1 MCFLSVHIPTDYSKL
16 LDKALDEGK
25 ITAKYSKM
33 AMSGAPGT
41 GKSSA
46 MNLLLNQPPP
56 QSHHSTPV
64 TTAPEIRKVETT
76 SVITESDP
84 ATSSTTQIWGKVDQS
99 SFKKMLARTVK
110 SMLQSIAS
118 ESITPSAHND
128 ESESSS
134 DDDGSQNSSSS
145 MEKPQSGEVIS
156 LESPR
161 PPLST
166 ATTEFVKIL
175 PIVEE
180 SPELYNT
187 HWIHCIDSG
196 GQAAFLDIAPVLL
209 RYNPV
214 SILTQKLNE
223 KLDDQPKFYFS
234 FKGQQLGVP
243 VERQI
248 TNLQLLEFS
257 FRSLASIDQPNLRK
271 IHVKFSHLE
280 PSLLVLGTFYDKIA
294 ECEGESLQQKNAR
307 LWSTLKQFRD
317 VRMNYCE
324 KEKQIIFPLNTTARG
339 ESEKKIAE
347 KIRTIVCQSYIEAEI
362 PIRWYLFQLELY
374 DLQENTK
381 SMVVSK
387 RECLRIGFAIR
398 MNGNEVEA
406 ALMYYHDMTIF
417 LYFPTVLPDVVFLHP
432 QPLFNKLSEII
443 SISFTD
449 ATIYLDEL
457 NIVLPPKAHVQ
468 LKTEGI
474 FIRDLLDRFP
484 DGFSK
489 DFTADDF
496 LKLMED
502 IFIIAPLP
510 EKGEF
515 FLPCV
520 LPTTSNLENIRSS
533 FTNVTDALV
542 LTWDMKPVPQGIFPA
557 LAVNLVKRQKSPKFD
572 LYRPPM
578 SDEPS
583 EELLQYRNA
592 IQLLCLDLGGG
603 VLLVDAIYSLDVYY
617 SGPSENCSLI
627 RNAILEGI
635 ADVVKKF
642 QYKPILS
649 LPQERFYC
657 SMCASS
663 AKHLCRPDE
672 GKKILTCCR
681 DPRITDRIDQSR
693 QLPWIAV
700 DTSVE
705 KLKLQS

>member
-1 MCFLSVHIPTDYSKL
+1 ML
-16 LDKALDEGK
+16 
-25 ITAKYSKM
+25 

-41 GKSSA
+41 GKSSV
-46 MNLLLNQPPP
+46 MNLLLNKPPP
-56 QSHHSTPV
+56 ENHNSTLV

-76 SVITESDP
+76 SLITGSRP
-84 ATSSTTQIWGKVDQS
+84 TSSNTHFWGKVDRS
-99 SFKKMLARTVK
+99 YFKEMLAKTVK
-110 SMLQSIAS
+110 TGLQSTSS
-118 ESITPSAHND
+118 ESITLHND

-134 DDDGSQNSSSS
+134 DDHGSQDSSSS
-145 MEKPQSGEVIS
+145 MDKTQSNEDTSVSSLKSPPQPIS
-156 LESPR
+156 KVANEI
-161 PPLST
+161 
-166 ATTEFVKIL
+166 VKVL
-175 PIVEE
+175 PTVDE
-180 SPELYNT
+180 SPELNNT

-196 GQAAFLDIAPVLL
+196 GQAAFLDIAPSLL

-214 SILTQKLNE
+214 CILTQKLNE

-234 FKGQQLGVP
+234 FKGQQLSIP

-248 TNLQLLEFS
+248 TNLQLLESS
-257 FRSLASIDQPNLRK
+257 FRSLASIDQPDLRK

-280 PSLLVLGTFYDKIA
+280 PSLLVLGTFFDRVE
-294 ECEGESLQQKNAR
+294 ECVGESLEQKNAR
-307 LWSTLKQFRD
+307 LWSTLKQFQD

-324 KEKQIIFPLNTTARG
+324 REREIIFPLNTTARG

-347 KIRTIVCQSYIEAEI
+347 KIRTIVCQSYIEADI
-362 PIRWYLFQLELY
+362 PVRWYLFQLELY

-387 RECLRIGFAIR
+387 SECQRIGFAIR

-417 LYFPTVLPDVVFLHP
+417 LYFPAVLPDVVFLHP

-443 SISFTD
+443 CISFTD
-449 ATIYLDEL
+449 ATTYLNEL
-457 NIVLPPKAHVQ
+457 NIFLPPNAHAQ

-474 FIRDLLDRFP
+474 FTRDLLDHFP
-484 DGFSK
+484 DGFSS

-496 LKLMED
+496 LKLIED

-520 LPTTSNLENIRSS
+520 LPTTSNLENIITS
-533 FTNVTDALV
+533 FSKVTDALV
-542 LTWDMKPVPQGIFPA
+542 LTWDMMPIPQGIFPA
-557 LAVNLVKRQKSPKFD
+557 LVVNLVKRSKSPIFD
-572 LYRPPM
+572 LYRPTT

-592 IQLLCLDLGGG
+592 IQLSCFDIAGG
-603 VLLVDAIYSLDVYY
+603 VLLIDAIYSLDIYY
-617 SGPSENCSLI
+617 IGPSENCSAI

-635 ADVVKKF
+635 GDIVKKF
-642 QYKPILS
+642 QYQPILS

-657 SMCASS
+657 PMCPFFPR
-663 AKHLCRPDE
+663 HLCRPDKD
-672 GKKILTCCR
+672 KKRLTCCR
-681 DPRITDRIDQSR
+681 DHRIIQCIDRSR
-693 QLPWIAV
+693 QLPWI
-700 DTSVE
+700 TVE
-705 KLKLQS
+705 EVNLQGKLMYLNIPAKTFSRINVITASMT

>member
-1 MCFLSVHIPTDYSKL
+1 MSYYSFSTDYSKL
-16 LDKALDEGK
+16 LDKALYEGK

-41 GKSSA
+41 GKSSV
-46 MNLLLNQPPP
+46 MKLLLNQPPP

-64 TTAPEIRKVETT
+64 TTTPEIRKVETT
-76 SVITESDP
+76 SVITGSDP
-84 ATSSTTQIWGKVDQS
+84 ASSSTTQFWGKVDRS
-99 SFKKMLARTVK
+99 SFKNMLARTVK
-110 SMLQSIAS
+110 NMLRSTTS
-118 ESITPSAHND
+118 ESITPPVHND

-134 DDDGSQNSSSS
+134 DDDGSQDSSSS
-145 MEKPQSGEVIS
+145 MDKPQSGEVTS
-156 LESPR
+156 HESPT
-161 PPLST
+161 PPVSAT
-166 ATTEFVKIL
+166 TTEFVKMI

-196 GQAAFLDIAPVLL
+196 GQAAFLDIAPALL

-223 KLDDQPKFYFS
+223 NLDDHPKFYFS
-234 FKGQQLGVP
+234 FKGQQLGIP

-248 TNLQLLEFS
+248 TNLQLLESS
-257 FRSLASIDQPNLRK
+257 FRSLASIDQPDLRK

-280 PSLLVLGTFYDKIA
+280 PSLLVLGTFYDRIA
-294 ECEGESLQQKNAR
+294 ECVGESLVEKNAR
-307 LWSTLKQFRD
+307 LWSTLNQFRD

-339 ESEKKIAE
+339 EYEEKIAA

-374 DLQENTK
+374 DLQESSK

-387 RECLRIGFAIR
+387 KECLRIGMAIR

-417 LYFPTVLPDVVFLHP
+417 LYFPAVLPDVVFLHP

-449 ATIYLDEL
+449 ATNYLDEL
-457 NIVLPPKAHVQ
+457 NIVLPPNTHAQ

-474 FIRDLLDRFP
+474 FTRDLLDRFP
-484 DGFSK
+484 DGFSP

-496 LKLMED
+496 LRLMED

-510 EKGEF
+510 QKGKF

-520 LPTTSNLENIRSS
+520 LPTTSKLECIIKP
-533 FTNVTDALV
+533 FLKDTDALV
-542 LTWDMKPVPQGIFPA
+542 LTWDTKPVPQGIFPA
-557 LAVNLVKRQKSPKFD
+557 LVVNLVKRPNSPTFD
-572 LYRPPM
+572 LFQPPT
-578 SDEPS
+578 SDESS
-583 EELLQYRNA
+583 EELMQYRNA
-592 IQLLCLDLGGG
+592 IHLSSVDIAGG

-617 SGPSENCSLI
+617 SGPSENCTAI
-627 RNAILEGI
+627 RNALIEGI
-635 ADVVKKF
+635 GHVVNKF

-657 SMCASS
+657 SMCASLPR
-663 AKHLCRPDE
+663 HFCRPDE
-672 GKKILTCCR
+672 SKKNLTCCK
-681 DPRITDRIDQSR
+681 DLRITACIDQTR

-700 DTSVE
+700 DRSVE
-705 KLKLQS
+705 EAKLQG

>member
-1 MCFLSVHIPTDYSKL
+1 
-16 LDKALDEGK
+16 
-25 ITAKYSKM
+25 M

-41 GKSSA
+41 GKSSV
-46 MNLLLNQPPP
+46 MKLLLNQPPP
-56 QSHHSTPV
+56 ESHHSTPV

-76 SVITESDP
+76 SYITGSDP
-84 ATSSTTQIWGKVDQS
+84 GTSSTTQIWGKVDRS
-99 SFKKMLARTVK
+99 SFKNMLARTVK
-110 SMLQSIAS
+110 SMLQSTTS
-118 ESITPSAHND
+118 ESITPPVHND

-134 DDDGSQNSSSS
+134 DDDGSQDSSSS
-145 MEKPQSGEVIS
+145 MDKPQSGEVIS
-156 LESPR
+156 HESPS
-161 PPLST
+161 PPVS
-166 ATTEFVKIL
+166 ATKTEFVKML

-196 GQAAFLDIAPVLL
+196 GQAAFLDIAPALL

-223 KLDDQPKFYFS
+223 RLDDQPKFYFS
-234 FKGQQLGVP
+234 FKGQQLGIP

-248 TNLQLLEFS
+248 TNLQLLESS
-257 FRSLASIDQPNLRK
+257 FRSLASINPPDLRK

-294 ECEGESLQQKNAR
+294 ECVGESLVEKNAR

-317 VRMNYCE
+317 VGMNYCE

-339 ESEKKIAE
+339 ECEKKIAE

-374 DLQENTK
+374 DLQESTK
-381 SMVVSK
+381 SMVVNK
-387 RECLRIGFAIR
+387 RECLRIGLTIR
-398 MNGNEVEA
+398 MSGNEVEA

-417 LYFPTVLPDVVFLHP
+417 LYFPAVLPDVVFLHP

-449 ATIYLDEL
+449 ATTYLDEL
-457 NIVLPPKAHVQ
+457 NIVLPPNAHAR

-474 FIRDLLDRFP
+474 FTRDLLDRFP
-484 DGFSK
+484 DGFSP

-496 LKLMED
+496 LRLMED

-510 EKGEF
+510 EKGKF

-520 LPTTSNLENIRSS
+520 LPTTSNLMNIRSS
-533 FTNVTDALV
+533 FTEVTDALV

-557 LAVNLVKRQKSPKFD
+557 LAVNLIKRPMSPTFS
-572 LYRPPM
+572 LYQPPT

-592 IQLLCLDLGGG
+592 IQLLCLDLGGAA
-603 VLLVDAIYSLDVYY
+603 LLVDAIYSLDVYY
-617 SGPSENCSLI
+617 SGSSENCSSI
-627 RNAILEGI
+627 RKALLEGI
-635 ADVVKKF
+635 GDVVKKF

-657 SMCASS
+657 SMCVP
-663 AKHLCRPDE
+663 AKHLCCPDK

-681 DPRITDRIDQSR
+681 DPRITACIDRSR
-693 QLPWIAV
+693 QLPWITV

-705 KLKLQS
+705 EVKLQG

>member
-1 MCFLSVHIPTDYSKL
+1 MCFLSVHFPTDYSKL
-16 LDKALDEGK
+16 LDKALKEGK

-46 MNLLLNQPPP
+46 MKLLLNQPPP
-56 QSHHSTPV
+56 ESHHSTPV
-64 TTAPEIRKVETT
+64 TTAPDIRKVETT

-84 ATSSTTQIWGKVDQS
+84 ATSSTTQIWGKVDRL
-99 SFKKMLARTVK
+99 SFKNMLARTVK
-110 SMLQSIAS
+110 SMLQSTTP
-118 ESITPSAHND
+118 ESLTPAAHND

-134 DDDGSQNSSSS
+134 DDDASQDSSSS
-145 MEKPQSGEVIS
+145 MNKPQSGEVIS
-156 LESPR
+156 HESP
-161 PPLST
+161 PPPVSAT
-166 ATTEFVKIL
+166 ATEFVKIL
-175 PIVEE
+175 PIVDE

-196 GQAAFLDIAPVLL
+196 GQAGFLDIAPALL
-209 RYNPV
+209 RYNSV
-214 SILTQKLNE
+214 NILTQKLNE

-234 FKGQQLGVP
+234 FKGQQLGIP

-248 TNLQLLEFS
+248 SNLQLLESS
-257 FRSLASIDQPNLRK
+257 FRSLASIDQPDLRK

-280 PSLLVLGTFYDKIA
+280 SSLLVLGTFYDKIT
-294 ECEGESLQQKNAR
+294 ECVGESLEQKNAR

-339 ESEKKIAE
+339 ESEKRIAD

-362 PIRWYLFQLELY
+362 PVRWYLFQLELY

-387 RECLRIGFAIR
+387 RECLRVGLAIR
-398 MNGNEVEA
+398 MSGNEVEA

-417 LYFPTVLPDVVFLHP
+417 LYFPAVLPDVVFLHP

-443 SISFTD
+443 IVSFTD
-449 ATIYLDEL
+449 ATTYLDEL

-474 FIRDLLDRFP
+474 FTCDLLDRFP
-484 DGFSK
+484 DGFSP

-502 IFIIAPLP
+502 IFVIASLP
-510 EKGEF
+510 EKGKF

-520 LPTTSNLENIRSS
+520 LPTTSNLENIRRS
-533 FTNVTDALV
+533 FAKVTDALV
-542 LTWDMKPVPQGIFPA
+542 LTWDMKPVPQGIIPA
-557 LAVNLVKRQKSPKFD
+557 LAVNLVKRQKSPKFH
-572 LYRPPM
+572 LYRPPT
-578 SDEPS
+578 SNEPS
-583 EELLQYRNA
+583 KELLQHRNA
-592 IQLLCLDLGGG
+592 IQLLCLDLGGA

-617 SGPSENCSLI
+617 SGPSENCSVI

-635 ADVVKKF
+635 GDVVKKF
-642 QYKPILS
+642 QYKPFLS

-657 SMCASS
+657 SICAS
-663 AKHLCRPDE
+663 AEHLCRPDE

-681 DPRITDRIDQSR
+681 DPRITAYIDQSR

-700 DTSVE
+700 DLSVVE
-705 KLKLQS
+705 VELQG

>member
-1 MCFLSVHIPTDYSKL
+1 MCFLPVHFPTDYSKL
-16 LDKALDEGK
+16 LDKALKEGK

-46 MNLLLNQPPP
+46 MKLLLNQPPP
-56 QSHHSTPV
+56 ESHHSTPV

-84 ATSSTTQIWGKVDQS
+84 ATSSTTQIWGKVDRL
-99 SFKKMLARTVK
+99 SFKNMLARTVK
-110 SMLQSIAS
+110 SMLLSTIP
-118 ESITPSAHND
+118 ESLTPAARND

-134 DDDGSQNSSSS
+134 DDDASQDSSLS
-145 MEKPQSGEVIS
+145 MNKPQSGEVIS
-156 LESPR
+156 HELPPPPVSP
-161 PPLST
+161 T
-166 ATTEFVKIL
+166 ATEFVKIL
-175 PIVEE
+175 PIVDE

-196 GQAAFLDIAPVLL
+196 GQAGFLDIAPALL
-209 RYNPV
+209 CYNSV
-214 SILTQKLNE
+214 NILTQKLNE

-234 FKGQQLGVP
+234 FKGQQLGIP

-248 TNLQLLEFS
+248 SNLQLLESS
-257 FRSLASIDQPNLRK
+257 FRSLASIDQPDLCK
-271 IHVKFSHLE
+271 IHIKFSHLE
-280 PSLLVLGTFYDKIA
+280 SSLLVIGTFYDKIT
-294 ECEGESLQQKNAR
+294 ECVGESLEQKNAR

-339 ESEKKIAE
+339 ESEKRIAD

-362 PIRWYLFQLELY
+362 PVRWYLFQLELY

-387 RECLRIGFAIR
+387 RECLRVGLAIR
-398 MNGNEVEA
+398 MSGNEVEA

-417 LYFPTVLPDVVFLHP
+417 LYFPAVLPDVVFLHP

-443 SISFTD
+443 IISFTD
-449 ATIYLDEL
+449 ATTYLDEL

-474 FIRDLLDRFP
+474 FTRDLLDRFP
-484 DGFSK
+484 DGFSP

-502 IFIIAPLP
+502 IFVIASLP
-510 EKGEF
+510 EKGKF

-520 LPTTSNLENIRSS
+520 LPTTSNLENIRRS
-533 FTNVTDALV
+533 FAKVTDALV
-542 LTWDMKPVPQGIFPA
+542 LTWDMKPVPQGIIPA
-557 LAVNLVKRQKSPKFD
+557 LAVNLVKRQKSPKFH
-572 LYRPPM
+572 LYRPPT

-592 IQLLCLDLGGG
+592 IQLLCLDLGGA

-617 SGPSENCSLI
+617 SGPSENCSVI

-635 ADVVKKF
+635 GDVVKKF
-642 QYKPILS
+642 QYKPFLS

-657 SMCASS
+657 SICAS
-663 AKHLCRPDE
+663 AEHLCRPDE

-681 DPRITDRIDQSR
+681 DPRITACIDRSR

-700 DTSVE
+700 DLSVE
-705 KLKLQS
+705 EVELQG